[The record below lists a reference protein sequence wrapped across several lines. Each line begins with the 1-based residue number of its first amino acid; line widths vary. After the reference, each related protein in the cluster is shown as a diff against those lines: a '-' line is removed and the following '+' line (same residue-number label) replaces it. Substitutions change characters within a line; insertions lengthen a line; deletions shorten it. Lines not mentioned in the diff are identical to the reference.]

1 MIRSLTILALLLG
14 ASVFTPARAE
24 VNECT
29 NITSL
34 PAVITTQGVYC
45 LKQNLETNI
54 SSGAAIT
61 INTNNVTIDC
71 NDWKIGGLQ
80 AGINTMAVGIHA
92 TGRLNTTIRNC
103 GVRGF
108 MIGIQYVLGAGSAG
122 HLIEDNRVDLN
133 TVSGIEA
140 RGDGLVLRRNRVVDT
155 GGRPDTAVARG
166 ILVNGSGAMVRDNT
180 VSGVSVAGVAGNGSV
195 TGFDIFSSRHEF
207 SRNLVV
213 DLIPIGTGVARGFWD
228 DSANAFRANTI
239 INAAATSG
247 NGITGNASSFC
258 QDNLIRNY
266 SVAISACTDAGGNFS
281 N

>member
-1 MIRSLTILALLLG
+1 MIRSLSVLALLLG
-14 ASVFTPARAE
+14 ASVFAPARAE

-80 AGINTMAVGIHA
+80 AGVSTNAVGITA
-92 TGRLNTTIRNC
+92 TARVNVTIRHC

-108 MIGIQYVLGAGSAG
+108 QTGINLIGANGAG

-133 TVSGIEA
+133 TAVGVLVQ
-140 RGDGLVLRRNRVVDT
+140 GDGSIVRRNRVVDT
-155 GGRPDTAVARG
+155 GGRPNSGVSTAFVIA
-166 ILVNGSGAMVRDNT
+166 GSGAVASDNIINGLTVVGAAGNGMVIAFDIYGSGHEFRQNVISGLSAIGTGAARGFWGSGFGSYRDNT
-180 VSGVSVAGVAGNGSV
+180 VIGPGAGPALDGVGSGSMC
-195 TGFDIFSSRHEF
+195 
-207 SRNLVV
+207 
-213 DLIPIGTGVARGFWD
+213 
-228 DSANAFRANTI
+228 
-239 INAAATSG
+239 SG
-247 NGITGNASSFC
+247 NRINGFTSSIVNC
-258 QDNLIRNY
+258 
-266 SVAISACTDAGGNFS
+266 ADAGGNLA